1 MTENWIILPKRY
13 ALVKVSK
20 HLHDVETYIP
30 GWLAVEGR
38 EASSLGRSLRNPG
51 SGAGLARHPRPPG
64 LLRLAAPCLPACDV
78 VGEAL

>member
-30 GWLAVEGR
+30 GWFCWFCSWNLTR
-38 EASSLGRSLRNPG
+38 TQKSLP
-51 SGAGLARHPRPPG
+51 
-64 LLRLAAPCLPACDV
+64 
-78 VGEAL
+78 EF